1 MQMWR
6 HTFIGLWIIPVLLLA
21 TSCDW
26 ESRDFR
32 QTPPRGEQFA
42 AVQESELQPGMP
54 LPEVAVSNPY
64 ANNSEAIAEGRRL
77 YNWYNCVGC
86 HAGGGGGMGPPLM
99 DEEWIYGSNPAN
111 IFETIVKGRPNGMP
125 AYGGKIPSD
134 HVWKL
139 VAFVQTLGG
148 TEQSNEGKQLLES
161 ESWRP
166 PEQK

>member
-1 MQMWR
+1 M
-6 HTFIGLWIIPVLLLA
+6 
-21 TSCDW
+21 W
-26 ESRDFR
+26 ESD
-32 QTPPRGEQFA
+32 
-42 AVQESELQPGMP
+42 LQPGIP
-54 LPEVAVSNPY
+54 LPAVAVSNPY

-77 YNWYNCVGC
+77 YNWYNCEGC

-99 DEEWIYGSNPAN
+99 DKEWIYGSNPAN

-139 VAFVQTLGG
+139 VAFVLTLGG